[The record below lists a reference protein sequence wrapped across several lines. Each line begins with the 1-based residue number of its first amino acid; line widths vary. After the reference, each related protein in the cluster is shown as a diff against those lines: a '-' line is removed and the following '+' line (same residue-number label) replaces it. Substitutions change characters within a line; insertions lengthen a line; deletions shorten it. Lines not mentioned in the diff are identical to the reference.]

1 MLNSSKITKEI
12 FSLNH
17 HSQAITDTFTLS
29 QLNNLLTHQVEKIKR
44 SMVEYESRRRKY
56 VAYYQSKKDIQM
68 DNMLELQ
75 NIPLPDN
82 IPLPKEL
89 PPKLNSDDNHESV
102 ISLVS
107 LPSNVAPP
115 PPPSG
120 TLHHTETLMNLHS

>member
-1 MLNSSKITKEI
+1 
-12 FSLNH
+12 
-17 HSQAITDTFTLS
+17 
-29 QLNNLLTHQVEKIKR
+29 
-44 SMVEYESRRRKY
+44 MVEYESRRRKY

-115 PPPSG
+115 TPPSG
-120 TLHHTETLMNLHS
+120 ATC

>member
-1 MLNSSKITKEI
+1 
-12 FSLNH
+12 
-17 HSQAITDTFTLS
+17 
-29 QLNNLLTHQVEKIKR
+29 
-44 SMVEYESRRRKY
+44 MVEYESRRRKY

-68 DNMLELQ
+68 DNVLELQ

-89 PPKLNSDDNHESV
+89 PPKMNSDDSHESV

-120 TLHHTETLMNLHS
+120 NIVFAAVKVTTA

>member
-1 MLNSSKITKEI
+1 MIKCNDTCT
-12 FSLNH
+12 
-17 HSQAITDTFTLS
+17 HS
-29 QLNNLLTHQVEKIKR
+29 QVEKIKR

-68 DNMLELQ
+68 DNVLELQ

-89 PPKLNSDDNHESV
+89 PPKMNSDDSHESV
-102 ISLVS
+102 ISIVS

-120 TLHHTETLMNLHS
+120 SLFTLDILVVLHSLP